1 MKMQGSH
8 KNTDEMRKGNTY
20 ITAHHF
26 HLSGMAHLWSFRL
39 WSEMSSFLSSQ
50 ICVQV
55 LWRNKENMIILS
67 EKTRIHVKQLIK

>member
-1 MKMQGSH
+1 MKMQGSR
-8 KNTDEMRKGNTY
+8 KNKDEMRKGKTY

-26 HLSGMAHLWSFRL
+26 HLSGMAYVWSFRF

-55 LWRNKENMIILS
+55 LQRNKDNMIRLS
-67 EKTRIHVKQLIK
+67 EKTRIHVKQLIQ

>member
-1 MKMQGSH
+1 MKMQGSR
-8 KNTDEMRKGNTY
+8 KNKDEMRKGKTY

-26 HLSGMAHLWSFRL
+26 HLSGMAYVWSFRF

-55 LWRNKENMIILS
+55 L
-67 EKTRIHVKQLIK
+67 